1 MKFSKII
8 ILVVVLV
15 AAIAAVRYFFFP
27 PGQFVSQ
34 KPDLQLTISG
44 AGLIFTG
51 GNGIANCLA
60 PNNNKPYCLRVLH
73 GNDAEITFRLVGQP
87 DWEFSRM
94 QLVPES
100 TAKTG
105 FVNQIGF
112 TPAMQADFY
121 VKINGADVHPDTN
134 GVITLNGSP
143 GVGREFILIDNNNLP
158 QTYDYSLEVCPPGVS
173 DPTQCEPVDP
183 KIVNQGNQ

>member
-8 ILVVVLV
+8 ILAVVLV

-34 KPDLQLTISG
+34 KPDIQLTINNNGLNFTKAFG
-44 AGLIFTG
+44 A
-51 GNGIANCLA
+51 ANCLP
-60 PNNNKPYCLRVLH
+60 PNNNKPYCLRVIL
-73 GNDAEITFRLVGQP
+73 GNNAEITFRLVGQP

-121 VKINGADVHPDTN
+121 VKINGVDVHPD
-134 GVITLNGSP
+134 
-143 GVGREFILIDNNNLP
+143 
-158 QTYDYSLEVCPPGVS
+158 
-173 DPTQCEPVDP
+173 
-183 KIVNQGNQ
+183 

>member
-8 ILVVVLV
+8 ILAVVLV
-15 AAIAAVRYFFFP
+15 AVLVVVRCSFF
-27 PGQFVSQ
+27 S
-34 KPDLQLTISG
+34 PDLAASQRADIQLTISG
-44 AGLIFTG
+44 AGLKFTG
-51 GNGIANCLA
+51 ANGAANCLP
-60 PNNNKPYCLRVLH
+60 PNNNKPYCLRVLL

-121 VKINGADVHPDTN
+121 VKINGFLFLLT
-134 GVITLNGSP
+134 
-143 GVGREFILIDNNNLP
+143 DNF
-158 QTYDYSLEVCPPGVS
+158 YI
-173 DPTQCEPVDP
+173 
-183 KIVNQGNQ
+183 IVYNKN